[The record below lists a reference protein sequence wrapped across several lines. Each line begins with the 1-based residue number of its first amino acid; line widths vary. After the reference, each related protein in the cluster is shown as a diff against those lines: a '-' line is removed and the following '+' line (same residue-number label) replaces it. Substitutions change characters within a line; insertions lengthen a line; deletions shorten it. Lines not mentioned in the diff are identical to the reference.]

1 MRAAFLIVL
10 LALVVGC
17 SQPGPAAANAT
28 SGATPSPAP
37 AASVCKL
44 PVWWAEGT
52 DIHGGLLS
60 VPDGAFSD
68 AGVLPLLPQTSNS
81 LSSVQFYGGT
91 YQSGSR
97 TWLRLDRGLLS
108 PDGTQYTY
116 WDGDPSG
123 ARVHVLDLHSESDR
137 VIYSGQTLYIPIAFE
152 SDWIYLVHGVQ
163 LRQGAFDKLYRLSPS
178 GGVPQLV
185 TGSDRHMNQWGWVL
199 IADGAA
205 WGVDSVAVGDS
216 YHSSLYR
223 LDLASGQV
231 TQWLDGAADGVS
243 WPLGVD
249 SSHRVFI
256 DGGNQLWRLDGPQR
270 AVQLSDPGPISASLY
285 PGGSSGFV
293 TDSRGVW
300 FGGKGGVW
308 LYADGQAPRQFAAGP
323 STDDV
328 WPAGA
333 CT

>member
-1 MRAAFLIVL
+1 MRTAPVMILFL
-10 LALVVGC
+10 LAVGC

-28 SGATPSPAP
+28 PAATSSPAP

-52 DIHGGLLS
+52 DIHGGLIS
-60 VPDGAFSD
+60 VPDGAFSG
-68 AGVLPLLPQTSNS
+68 AGVLPLLPQTSNT

-91 YQSGSR
+91 YLSASR

-123 ARVHVLDLHSESDR
+123 ARVHIIDLRSATDR

-163 LRQGAFDKLYRLSPS
+163 LRQGAFEKLYRLSPF
-178 GGVPQLV
+178 GGAPQLV

-205 WGVDSVAVGDS
+205 WGIDSVAVGNTF
-216 YHSSLYR
+216 HSSLYR
-223 LDLASGQV
+223 LDLTSAQV
-231 TQWLDGAADGVS
+231 TPWLDGAADSVS

-249 SSHRVFI
+249 SSHRLFI
-256 DGGNQLWRLDGPQR
+256 GGGNQLWRLDAPQQ
-270 AVQLSDPGPISASLY
+270 AVQLSDPGPINASNY
-285 PGGSSGFV
+285 PGGDSGFV
-293 TDSRGVW
+293 SDSRGVW

-308 LYADGQAPRQFAAGP
+308 LYADEQAPKQFAVGP
-323 STDDV
+323 STADV
-328 WPAGA
+328 WAAGA